1 MNEAMIA
8 QYADAHKLVSESLGL
23 TPLDEMNERLYGDDN
38 YRTFSVPV
46 TLVRQGFVKI
56 LARDAK
62 SAENVVSVV
71 ASLSD
76 DIEDAVQS
84 EQIGP
89 AVAI

>member
-1 MNEAMIA
+1 M
-8 QYADAHKLVSESLGL
+8 
-23 TPLDEMNERLYGDDN
+23 
-38 YRTFSVPV
+38 

-76 DIEDAVQS
+76 VIENAVHS